1 MKAAFINIFVCLL
14 PFNFAWADTFQVRN
28 YAIQDGL
35 DNLVVDQIA
44 QDPTGYIY
52 FCTQH
57 GVYFYDG
64 KKILNLATEQGLPIG
79 GFSARI
85 AFDQNGRVL
94 ILTPHQIFISN
105 GHTDSRTSPLS
116 LHFENIKLSG
126 ISFSQVNFRWIAVR
140 GNDVFIDDDGQLD
153 FVDLSKRNKEVVQRA
168 SSSNFSFIPKL
179 DNITNIFSEKKNF
192 WIMTEDGNVYIE
204 NSGKIHREKL
214 PHNKGDPRWQG
225 WYVDEKGI
233 VYLSSFKN
241 IAAFKE
247 KKILWIRSV
256 PGNSWKHAM
265 NISESQILVD
275 REGDVLTQTGNK
287 ISINRSGVWL
297 PALGF
302 QNMES
307 QILAMFLDKDHQLWF
322 GTEGTGAYRLLG
334 WRVWENFNEE
344 NLKTPGNIWQIIP
357 IKNDFSLLFSDNGM
371 LSIGKDRSVT
381 LYDRSVNYI
390 GSIDQSH
397 RIWRVINENEL
408 ENFILDKENN
418 ILNRRSYNISNIIS
432 LSLGRLADNT
442 EVIWIATQNG
452 LFFLPCDAPSGETPH
467 QVMGDDGKPLLH
479 LYTLMRDNDGSIWL
493 IKRGELLHR
502 HVDGSYVKVVSEW
515 PVDSF
520 VPITMTRRG
529 DNEIWVGGAGGGV
542 MRLSLDGD
550 HLLSLKQFT
559 EPDIL
564 SSSVASLLVDR
575 RQWVWV
581 GTDRGISVF
590 DGQRWVS
597 QNTNDGLIWNDISQ
611 DGLAEGVDGTI
622 WISTSRGVSH
632 LLKPESVFQH
642 QTLRPVFSEVRLG
655 NKLLPEQ
662 AVDFSRQPLTVRFGI
677 LNFAAQA
684 NVHFRY
690 RLEDVDSAWADTAS
704 GEVRYAYV
712 PPGQHNLTVQ
722 AYDTMRGDQS
732 EPISLLIRM
741 KYPWWQWWTAY
752 IAYVLTIAACFYAI
766 MRFRFRY
773 LTRRQAILKELVE
786 QRTKEM
792 RAAQQALEVQ
802 AQQDGLTGLLNR
814 RTIEANL
821 SRLLARM
828 RDQTRSG
835 LSGTNVTAILMDI
848 DYFKSINDE
857 FGHLVGDEVLIEVS
871 ARLQKAVRLED
882 LVGRYGGEEFL
893 ITVSISGS
901 EMRER
906 IQEIMRKLTDRPIST
921 RKGELAVRCSMGVA
935 EAGTNEDW
943 QSLIDRADQA
953 LYQAKAAGRNRIV
966 FSELAPN
973 GADYPS

>member
-1 MKAAFINIFVCLL
+1 
-14 PFNFAWADTFQVRN
+14 
-28 YAIQDGL
+28 
-35 DNLVVDQIA
+35 
-44 QDPTGYIY
+44 
-52 FCTQH
+52 
-57 GVYFYDG
+57 
-64 KKILNLATEQGLPIG
+64 
-79 GFSARI
+79 
-85 AFDQNGRVL
+85 
-94 ILTPHQIFISN
+94 
-105 GHTDSRTSPLS
+105 
-116 LHFENIKLSG
+116 
-126 ISFSQVNFRWIAVR
+126 
-140 GNDVFIDDDGQLD
+140 
-153 FVDLSKRNKEVVQRA
+153 
-168 SSSNFSFIPKL
+168 
-179 DNITNIFSEKKNF
+179 
-192 WIMTEDGNVYIE
+192 
-204 NSGKIHREKL
+204 
-214 PHNKGDPRWQG
+214 
-225 WYVDEKGI
+225 
-233 VYLSSFKN
+233 
-241 IAAFKE
+241 
-247 KKILWIRSV
+247 
-256 PGNSWKHAM
+256 M
-265 NISESQILVD
+265 NISEAQILID
-275 REGDVLTQTGNK
+275 RNGDILTQAGNK
-287 ISINRSGVWL
+287 IAINHSGIWL
-297 PALGF
+297 PSLGF

-334 WRVWENFNEE
+334 WRIWENFNEE
-344 NLKTPGNIWQIIP
+344 NLKNPGNVWQIIP
-357 IKNDFSLLFSDNGM
+357 INDNFSLLFSDNGM
-371 LSIGKDRSVT
+371 LSIGKGRSVT
-381 LYDRSVNYI
+381 LYDRNVNYI
-390 GSIDQSH
+390 GSIDQNH

-418 ILNRRSYNISNIIS
+418 ILSRRSYNTPNIIT

-442 EVIWIATQNG
+442 EVIWLATQNG
-452 LFFLPCDAPSGETPH
+452 LFFLPCNAPSGETPH

-502 HVDGSYVKVVSEW
+502 HLDGSYVKVVSEW

>member
-1 MKAAFINIFVCLL
+1 MLLMTMMTFVLSLHLALAESL
-14 PFNFAWADTFQVRN
+14 PAHN
-28 YAIQDGL
+28 YSLQDGL
-35 DNLVVDQIA
+35 DNLVVDEIN
-44 QDPTGYIY
+44 QDSTGYLY
-52 FCTQH
+52 FSTQH

-64 KKILNLATEQGLPIG
+64 RRFYNLGVAQGLPVG
-79 GFSARI
+79 GFAVRI
-85 AFDQNGRVL
+85 AFDATGRVL
-94 ILTPHQIFISN
+94 LLTPRQIFISDRS
-105 GHTDSRTSPLS
+105 TDTCNSPLS
-116 LHFENIKLSG
+116 LR
-126 ISFSQVNFRWIAVR
+126 FSAIETSRSVFLNHDFRRIVFLKNTA
-140 GNDVFIDDDGQLD
+140 FIDDDGHLD
-153 FVDLSKRNKEVVQRA
+153 TIDFGKRPYIVSHIPDEGKFKLLSKINDI
-168 SSSNFSFIPKL
+168 SGLFSNNDSL
-179 DNITNIFSEKKNF
+179 
-192 WIMTEDGNVYIE
+192 WISTD
-204 NSGKIHREKL
+204 SGKIYTKDDLNIKIFDL
-214 PHNKGDPRWQG
+214 PSAKEDPEWQG
-225 WYVDEKGI
+225 WSTNRAGI
-233 VYLSSFKN
+233 VYVASFKK
-241 IAAFKE
+241 IAAFE
-247 KKILWIRSV
+247 NKKLLWIKDI
-256 PGNSWKHAM
+256 PGDFWKHAM
-265 NISESQILVD
+265 HVSEASILADRNENILVPY
-275 REGDVLTQTGNK
+275 GSSIAFNK
-287 ISINRSGVWL
+287 NGMWL
-297 PALGF
+297 PPLKFGG
-302 QNMES
+302 NEV
-307 QILAMFLDKDHQLWF
+307 QIFSMLLDKDSQLWI
-322 GTEGTGAYRLLG
+322 GTEGSGVYRLLG
-334 WRVWENFNEE
+334 WKIWQNFNSDTD
-344 NLKTPGNIWQIIP
+344 LDHSGNIWQILPYTDGSILALA
-357 IKNDFSLLFSDNGM
+357 DHGMFLFSKNKNIKKID
-371 LSIGKDRSVT
+371 DRN
-381 LYDRSVNYI
+381 NYI
-390 GSIDQSH
+390 GVVDEGGKIWHVVNDNKLESFSLNSEGGID
-397 RIWRVINENEL
+397 
-408 ENFILDKENN
+408 
-418 ILNRRSYNISNIIS
+418 NRRYYDVPYVNAMT
-432 LSLGRLADNT
+432 LGFSSKKMP
-442 EVIWIATQNG
+442 VIWLATEKGLYFLFLDAANG
-452 LFFLPCDAPSGETPH
+452 SQLQPAIGPDE
-467 QVMGDDGKPLLH
+467 KPLTHVAAL
-479 LYTLMRDNDGSIWL
+479 TKANDGSLWIVHHN
-493 IKRGELLHR
+493 ELLHR
-502 HVDGSYVKVVSEW
+502 HLDGTYTHIISQW
-515 PVDSF
+515 PVNSF
-520 VPITMTRRG
+520 VPLTIAFRNK
-529 DNEIWVGGAGGGV
+529 NEIWIGGAGGGL
-542 MRLSLDGD
+542 MRVIVDEDRVISV
-550 HLLSLKQFT
+550 KQFS

-564 SSSVASLLVDR
+564 SSSVVSLLVDR

-752 IAYVLTIAACFYAI
+752 IAYGLTIVACFYAV

-882 LVGRYGGEEFL
+882 FVGRYGGEEFL

-906 IQEIMRKLTDRPIST
+906 IQEIMRKLTDLPIST

-973 GADYPS
+973 GADYPG